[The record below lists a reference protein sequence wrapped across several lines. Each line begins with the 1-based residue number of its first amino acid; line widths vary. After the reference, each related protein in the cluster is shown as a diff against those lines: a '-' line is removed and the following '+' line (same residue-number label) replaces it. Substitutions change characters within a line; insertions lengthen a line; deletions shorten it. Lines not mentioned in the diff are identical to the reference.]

1 MSALCEHCLQG
12 YALEGTPSGK
22 LEGTDY
28 YKAAPGGSTTAVVL
42 LTDIFGLKLI
52 NPKLMA
58 DQYSERLG
66 CDVWVPDYFNVG
78 KPPFD
83 ESKMGPLLPDVPNT
97 ATSFF
102 QKLKFIFAIMG
113 CMPSLISNRPSVVD
127 HRTTAFVK
135 RIKEQK
141 KYEKIGVIGFCF
153 GGAIVVRLAS
163 TDLFNSAIVAHP
175 AGTSPAEIEAM
186 KIPTSWICA
195 EEDRSFGP
203 EYRAQTED
211 IWKRK
216 HENSKL
222 DYEFKDYKGTV
233 HGFAARPNLGNPVI
247 KKAWEDSFEQTIA
260 WYKKTL

>member
-28 YKAAPGGSTTAVVL
+28 YKAGPEGSKKAIVL

-66 CDVWVPDYFNVG
+66 CDVWVPDYFNGAAFLFHQILLPCTHEWVG

-102 QKLKFIFAIMG
+102 QKLKFIVAIMG
-113 CMPSLISNRPSVVD
+113 CLPSLISNR
-127 HRTTAFVK
+127 VK
-135 RIKEQK
+135 ERQSNLI
-141 KYEKIGVIGFCF
+141 
-153 GGAIVVRLAS
+153 
-163 TDLFNSAIVAHP
+163 SAV
-175 AGTSPAEIEAM
+175 SN
-186 KIPTSWICA
+186 WIC
-195 EEDRSFGP
+195 
-203 EYRAQTED
+203 
-211 IWKRK
+211 
-216 HENSKL
+216 HL
-222 DYEFKDYKGTV
+222 
-233 HGFAARPNLGNPVI
+233 
-247 KKAWEDSFEQTIA
+247 
-260 WYKKTL
+260 